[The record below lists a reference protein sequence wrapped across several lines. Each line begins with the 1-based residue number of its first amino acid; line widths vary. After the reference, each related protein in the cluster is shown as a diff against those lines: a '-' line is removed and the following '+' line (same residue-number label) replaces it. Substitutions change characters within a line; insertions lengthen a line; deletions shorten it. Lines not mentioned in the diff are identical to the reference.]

1 MTENELLLAISKM
14 MDTKLKANFMPLENQ
29 LTKIKISLENDISP
43 RLLNIESCCTST
55 CEHY

>member
-14 MDTKLKANFMPLENQ
+14 MDTKLKANLMPIENQ

-43 RLLNIESCCTST
+43 GLQNIESCRL
-55 CEHY
+55 HL